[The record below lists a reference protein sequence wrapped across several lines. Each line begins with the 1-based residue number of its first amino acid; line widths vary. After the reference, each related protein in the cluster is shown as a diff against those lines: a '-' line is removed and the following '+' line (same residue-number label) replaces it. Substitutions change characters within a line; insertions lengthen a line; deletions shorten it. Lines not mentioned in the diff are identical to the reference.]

1 MLGVKFM
8 IFIQKIGHMKLFRN
22 AGIYTIGHILN
33 AAIPFLLMPVLTR
46 YLSPEDYGVTAMLTV
61 LMGIY
66 TPFVGINLPG
76 FVSVAY
82 FKKNLNFSL
91 VISTAFGLLMVSL
104 LIAIIV
110 TIIGRDIISDL
121 AQFPSDWLWVV
132 ILLCF
137 TNFFIMVLQN
147 IQQVKGY
154 AKEYTIIQLGQTS
167 INLLLSLC
175 FVVLFAMNWQGRIW
189 AQVLTGIVFMLVA
202 ARLLYSWRLLKWQ
215 FSFDYMHK
223 SLAFGLPLIPHA
235 LCGFFVLAADRLFIS
250 NMVGLSEVGIFSVGF
265 SLGQAIEL
273 LGTSFNK
280 AFSPWL
286 YGKLKD
292 LDEGRSNDRRK
303 IVKFSYACMIGFVSV
318 AIVYSLCMPWFLSF
332 FVGPKFQE
340 ASKYILGFALAA
352 AINAIYY
359 LVVNY
364 IFYRQKTQYL
374 AMITFGSGILH
385 IGITY
390 MMIKTWGAIGAAYA
404 AVVTHGIMTILTWW
418 LSNRVYPMP
427 WRLWK

>member
-1 MLGVKFM
+1 MG
-8 IFIQKIGHMKLFRN
+8 IGMMVNISRIRKNKLLN
-22 AGIYTIGHILN
+22 SVGIYTIGHLFN
-33 AAIPFLLMPVLTR
+33 AALPFMLMPVLTR
-46 YLSPEDYGVTAMLTV
+46 YLSPEDYGITAMLAV

-66 TPFVGINLPG
+66 TPFVGLNLPG

-82 FKKNLNFSL
+82 FKQNLNFPL
-91 VISTAFGLLMVSL
+91 VISTVFHLLVLSLLMTSV
-104 LIAIIV
+104 V
-110 TIIGRDIISDL
+110 TIVGADIIAL
-121 AQFPSDWLWVV
+121 LTQFPADWLWVV

-137 TNFFIMVLQN
+137 SNFFIMVLQN
-147 IQQVKGY
+147 IQQVKGH

-167 INLLLSLC
+167 MNLMLSLV

-189 AQVLTGIVFMLVA
+189 AQVITGMVFMLVA
-202 ARLLYSWRLLKWQ
+202 AGLLYRWGLLKWQ
-215 FSFDYMHK
+215 FSLDYMHR
-223 SLAFGLPLIPHA
+223 SLVFGLPLIPHA

-250 NMVGLSEVGIFSVGF
+250 NMIGMSEVGVFSVGF
-265 SLGQAIEL
+265 SLGQVIEL
-273 LGTSFNK
+273 FGTSFNK

-303 IVKFSYACMIGFVSV
+303 IVKFSYACMIGFVSI
-318 AIVYSLCMPWFLSF
+318 AIVYSFCMPWFLSF

-352 AINAIYY
+352 AIHAIYY

-374 AMITFGSGILH
+374 AMITFGSGVLH

-390 MMIKTWGAIGAAYA
+390 MMIKIWGVIGAAYA
-404 AVVTHGIMTILTWW
+404 AVVTHGIMTFLTWW

-427 WRLWK
+427 WRL